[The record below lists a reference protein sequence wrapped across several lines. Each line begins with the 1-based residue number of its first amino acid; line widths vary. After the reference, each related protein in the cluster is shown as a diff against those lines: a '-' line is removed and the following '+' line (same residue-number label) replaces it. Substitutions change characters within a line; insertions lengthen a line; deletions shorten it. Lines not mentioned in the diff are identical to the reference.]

1 MHSLF
6 FLFLVAAA
14 LAIQCSDVT
23 KCATCFDT
31 IDDSGQACH
40 WCTDGDACFSQLRP
54 CTKMDPCPTGGGG
67 GSGSTSA
74 GETAGIIVG
83 VLVSVFCVCA
93 CVCGII
99 ALVIAFAAWI
109 VATRSP

>member
-1 MHSLF
+1 MHPLI
-6 FLFLVAAA
+6 FLFLVATA

-23 KCATCFDT
+23 KCSTCFDT

-40 WCTDGDACFSQLRP
+40 WCTDGNACFSQLRP
-54 CTKMDPCPTGGGG
+54 CTKMDPCPSGGGG
-67 GSGSTSA
+67 DSTSA

-83 VLVSVFCVCA
+83 VLVSFFCVCA

-99 ALVIAFAAWI
+99 ALVIAIAAWI